1 MFRLFLALNFLF
13 FNLYACEGDFD
24 SCRLKVVDSEAIVNQ
39 TLQIPIGNNQRLIF
53 SKTAPNVKIIKHD
66 PYLSLYLVED
76 TKKFKYPFKIN
87 MNIGTG
93 LFGVDNNKII
103 KGKIV
108 KQQIGLESFAAFSEQ
123 LPTPSLLLNSCC
135 SLEGIVTERG
145 IIEKEYIERFLKSK
159 SVSYADFGIK
169 VNDVGSAVVV
179 SSSNSIL
186 KNNLFKKDDIILEF
200 DGKKVKNSAALMR
213 EMLFSQI
220 GSTHSIKI
228 KRGSEVSV
236 ISATSQDKKGGGLLN
251 DTFLEFL
258 GLSFDK
264 NLVIKKIEKNAE
276 QYGLKIG
283 DKLLQIDTKSVK
295 NEQDIFDIMSDSKKS
310 ANLLFQ
316 REQFQFF
323 VKLN

>member
-1 MFRLFLALNFLF
+1 MFRLLLALNFLF
-13 FNLYACEGDFD
+13 FNLYACKGDFD
-24 SCRLKVVDSEAIVNQ
+24 SCRLKVVDSESIVNQ
-39 TLQIPIGNNQRLIF
+39 TLQIPIENNKRLIF
-53 SKTAPNVKIIKHD
+53 STTAPNAKIIKHD
-66 PYLSLYLVED
+66 PYLSLYLIED
-76 TKKFKYPFKIN
+76 TKKFKYPFRIN

-108 KQQIGLESFAAFSEQ
+108 KQQNGLESFATFSEQ
-123 LPTPSLLLNSCC
+123 LSTPSLLLNSCC
-135 SLEGIVTERG
+135 SFEGIITERG

-159 SVSYADFGIK
+159 TVSYADFGIK

-179 SSSNSIL
+179 SSANPFI
-186 KNNLFKKDDIILEF
+186 KDNFFKKDDIILEL
-200 DGKKVKNSAALMR
+200 DGKKVKNSATLMR
-213 EMLFSQI
+213 EILFSKI
-220 GSTHSIKI
+220 GSTHSVKI
-228 KRGSEVSV
+228 KRGGETSV
-236 ISATSQDKKGGGLLN
+236 ISVTSQDKKGGGLLS
-251 DTFLEFL
+251 DTFLEFF

-276 QYGLKIG
+276 RYGLKIG
-283 DKLLQIDTKSVK
+283 DKLIQIDTKSVK
-295 NEQDIFDIMSDSKKS
+295 NEQEIFDMMSDSKKS